1 MNARHESGAERLAE
15 LRATA
20 REPWALACVA
30 LVALALLGAALGLR
44 VNVTPSYPLGL
55 YRVTGGAADAA
66 RGTVVVVCL
75 PKEWS
80 HLAQH
85 RGYLGPG
92 WCTGGDYGLG
102 KLAVA
107 AAGDVV
113 ELGPEGT
120 RVNGR
125 LLPHSRPATRDA
137 QGRPVPHAPFGR
149 RQLTAGELWLY
160 SPYHGGAFDSR
171 YFGPARVEWVRA
183 VVEPVWTWHCVGRE

>member
-1 MNARHESGAERLAE
+1 MSARRACAAARLAE

-20 REPWALACVA
+20 CEPWALACVV
-30 LVALALLGAALGLR
+30 LVALALLGAALGFR
-44 VNVTPSYPLGL
+44 VNVTRSYPLGL

-75 PKEWS
+75 PEEWS
-80 HLAQH
+80 RFAQR

-102 KLAVA
+102 KMTVA

-113 ELGPEGT
+113 ELGPEGA

-125 LLPHSRPATRDA
+125 LLPHSRPAARDA

-149 RQLTAGELWLY
+149 RQLAAWELWLY

-183 VVEPVWTWHCVGRE
+183 VVRPVLTWR